1 MTATTFELR
10 ADATEVLAFIEAL
23 SADLANAPHELRKLC
38 LDFINSGTD
47 LVRVEDCITSGT
59 VVTALL
65 KPTQRFLDFGLAIR
79 TGNFNDIVIE
89 RAHDEPPVIV
99 VSETS
104 NVQGQGDGQ
113 A

>member
-47 LVRVEDCITSGT
+47 LVRVEGLHYIRDSGD
-59 VVTALL
+59 
-65 KPTQRFLDFGLAIR
+65 RFA
-79 TGNFNDIVIE
+79 
-89 RAHDEPPVIV
+89 
-99 VSETS
+99 
-104 NVQGQGDGQ
+104 
-113 A
+113 